1 VADVTVLDRLDEAG
15 LRVAVD
21 ALAERDP
28 DLAAVITRHGHPP
41 LWGRPPCYTTLIR
54 IILEQ
59 QVSLASAK
67 ATYDKLTEAIGE
79 PTPEAFLTLGDE
91 ELKGIGFSRQ
101 KTRYV
106 RLLSEEV
113 LGGLDLAKLDELGDE
128 EARGRLMA
136 LKGVGRWSADIF
148 LLMALKRPDV
158 WPRGD
163 LALVNAIMGIKG
175 LPRRPTEEEWDALA
189 EPWRPY
195 RSVAAR
201 IAWFEYLGGRP

>member
-1 VADVTVLDRLDEAG
+1 LEKLDEAG

-21 ALAERDP
+21 ALAGRDP
-28 DLAAVITRHGHPP
+28 DLAAVVKRHGHPP
-41 LWGRPPCYTTLIR
+41 LWGRPTGYTTLIR

-67 ATYDKLTEAIGE
+67 ATYDKLASVIGE
-79 PTPEAFLTLGDE
+79 PTPKAFLTLSDE
-91 ELKGIGFSRQ
+91 ELKRLGFSRQ

-106 RLLSEEV
+106 RLLSEEI
-113 LGGLDLAKLDELGDE
+113 LGGLDLSELEGLEDDDV
-128 EARGRLMA
+128 RGRLME
-136 LKGVGRWSADIF
+136 LKGVGRWSADIY

-163 LALVNAIMGIKG
+163 LALVNAMMKIKK
-175 LPRRPTEEEWDALA
+175 LPRRPTEEEWDGLA

-195 RSVAAR
+195 RSAAAR
-201 IAWFEYLGGRP
+201 IAWFEYLGGES

>member
-1 VADVTVLDRLDEAG
+1 LDRLDEAG
-15 LRVAVD
+15 LRAAVD
-21 ALAERDP
+21 TLASRDP
-28 DLAAVITRHGHPP
+28 DLAAVVARHGHPP
-41 LWGRPPCYTTLIR
+41 LWGRPPGYTTLIR

-67 ATYDKLTEAIGE
+67 ATYDKLVAAIGE
-79 PTPEAFLTLGDE
+79 PTPEAFTTLSDE
-91 ELKGIGFSRQ
+91 ELKHLGFSRQ

-106 RLLSEEV
+106 RLLSEEI
-113 LGGLDLAKLDELGDE
+113 LGGLDLSELEGLEDDEVR
-128 EARGRLMA
+128 ARLME
-136 LKGVGRWSADIF
+136 LKGVGRWSSDIY

-163 LALVNAIMGIKG
+163 LALVNAMMRIKG
-175 LPRRPTEEEWDALA
+175 LPRRPTEEEWGGLA